1 VEREALLPFPWRRH
15 NRRPP
20 ITAIR
25 PDVSTRNGSRD
36 IVFLSGVRTPFG
48 TFGGAF
54 RDISAVDL
62 TVFAAK
68 AALER
73 AGVSAEDV
81 HHAIFGNV
89 IQSTSDTVYFARHVA
104 LKSGCR
110 IETPG
115 LTVNRLCGSG
125 FQAVVNG
132 AQEILLGDAEICLVG
147 GGESMSTTP
156 HVVRGARWGLP
167 LGKTPPLEDS
177 LWEGLTDSYAN
188 MPMGQTAEKLGEQ
201 FGVDRCAADDFA
213 LRSQQLAK
221 QAWDNGVYDDE
232 VVPVPVKHP
241 KTRKVEEVRRDEHM
255 RPDSTA
261 EGLAKLRPVFRENG
275 LVTAGNA
282 SGIGDGAAALVVCSA
297 DYAAE
302 RGLQPMARLV
312 SWGVAGV
319 DPTIMGI
326 GPVPA
331 ARMALEKARL
341 TIGDM
346 DLIEVNEAFAP
357 QACAVEKA
365 LEIPRDKLN
374 VHGGAIALSH
384 PLGASGARITA
395 HLLHALRAGGHRYG
409 LGSACIGGGQGIAV
423 VIESMR

>member
-1 VEREALLPFPWRRH
+1 M
-15 NRRPP
+15 
-20 ITAIR
+20 
-25 PDVSTRNGSRD
+25 STRNGSRD

-54 RDISAVDL
+54 RDMSAVDL

-68 AALER
+68 AAMER
-73 AGVSAEDV
+73 ANVPAEEIQ
-81 HHAIFGNV
+81 HAIFGNV
-89 IQSTSDTVYFARHVA
+89 IQSTSDTVYFARHVS

-132 AQEILLGDAEICLVG
+132 AQEILLGDAEVCLVG

-156 HVVRGARWGLP
+156 HVVRGARWGYA
-167 LGKTPPLEDS
+167 LGKTPPLEDM
-177 LWEGLTDSYAN
+177 LWEGLTDSYAG

-201 FGVDRCAADDFA
+201 FGLDRCSVDEFA

-221 QAWDNGVYDDE
+221 QAWDSGVYDDE

-241 KTRKVEEVRRDEHM
+241 KTRKMEEVRRDEHM

-282 SGIGDGAAALVVCSA
+282 SGIGDGAAALVISSA
-297 DYAAE
+297 AYAAE

-331 ARMALEKARL
+331 ARMALEKAGL
-341 TIGDM
+341 TIADM

-374 VHGGAIALSH
+374 IHGGAIALCH

-395 HLLHALRAGGHRYG
+395 HLLHALRAAGKRYG

-423 VIESMR
+423 VIESVS